1 MISQKQKVQS
11 HFVTYISVKDNS
23 RINDEFIF
31 PKVEKFFAAK
41 GITNYKPIAEN
52 TEISDV
58 DFKKVD
64 FSYFY
69 DVIFYD
75 IAKNKEE
82 KIEVPVK
89 YCITLDQVNCEKSF
103 CLKHKDKCKQSGE
116 DNKTGWYVCEENT
129 IWYDEII
136 LYNQP
141 VFYFIYVD
149 IEEIFSFLRT
159 NSQ

>member
-1 MISQKQKVQS
+1 MISQKPKVQS
-11 HFVTYISVKDNS
+11 NFVTYISVKDHS
-23 RINDEFIF
+23 PINNELIF

-41 GITNYKPIAEN
+41 GITNYKSIAEN
-52 TEISDV
+52 SEISDV

-75 IAKNKEE
+75 IAKNKEG
-82 KIEVPVK
+82 KIEIPVK
-89 YCITLDQVNCEKSF
+89 YCITLDKLNCSKNCEKSGM
-103 CLKHKDKCKQSGE
+103 L
-116 DNKTGWYVCEENT
+116 
-129 IWYDEII
+129 YDEIL

-149 IEEIFSFLRT
+149 IEEIFSFLRAK
-159 NSQ
+159 

>member
-1 MISQKQKVQS
+1 MISEKPKAQS

-23 RINDEFIF
+23 PINNELIF
-31 PKVEKFFAAK
+31 PKVEKFFAEK
-41 GITNYKPIAEN
+41 GITDYKPISEN
-52 TEISDV
+52 FEISDV
-58 DFKKVD
+58 DFKKVE

-75 IAKNKEE
+75 IAKNKEG
-82 KIEVPVK
+82 KIEIPVK
-89 YCITLDQVNCEKSF
+89 YCITIDKQNCSKV
-103 CLKHKDKCKQSGE
+103 H
-116 DNKTGWYVCEENT
+116 EENWMFGEVLVDRT
-129 IWYDEII
+129 EILYDEIL

-141 VFYFIYVD
+141 IFYFIYVD

>member
-23 RINDEFIF
+23 RINDELIF
-31 PKVEKFFAAK
+31 PKVKSFFAAK
-41 GITNYKPIAEN
+41 GITNYKSIAEN
-52 TEISDV
+52 SEISDV

-75 IAKNKEE
+75 IAKNKEGQ
-82 KIEVPVK
+82 IEIPVK
-89 YCITLDQVNCEKSF
+89 YCITIDKQNCHQEIIV
-103 CLKHKDKCKQSGE
+103 D
-116 DNKTGWYVCEENT
+116 WYMYSEVPVKP
-129 IWYDEII
+129 IYIFYDEIL

-159 NSQ
+159 NS